1 MPDDLLYPFAPQNI
15 TLQGH
20 NLSFVDQGQ
29 GKVIVM
35 LHGNPTW
42 SFYYRNLVKLLQ
54 KNYRIIVPDHMGCGL
69 SDKPQDYPYILKT
82 HIDNLEGLLAQCKVE
97 KFSLV
102 VHDWGGAIG
111 MGLAVRHPE
120 RLESIVVL
128 NTAAF
133 RSPRIPLRI
142 NMCRIPVLGDII
154 VRGFNGFARAALSMA
169 VVHRMAPDVAR
180 TYLKPYDSWAH
191 RVALLRFVQDIPL
204 SPRDG
209 SWQTLVNIENKLVQ
223 LLNTPMLILWG
234 GRDFCFNEEF
244 YKEWLQR
251 FPEAE
256 KHFFPNAGHYVLEDA
271 FEEIA
276 PLITA
281 FFKKSLTT

>member
-69 SDKPQDYPYILKT
+69 SDKPQDYPYSLKT

-120 RLESIVVL
+120 RLESVVVL

-276 PLITA
+276 PLVTA

>member
-1 MPDDLLYPFAPQNI
+1 M
-15 TLQGH
+15 
-20 NLSFVDQGQ
+20 
-29 GKVIVM
+29 
-35 LHGNPTW
+35 
-42 SFYYRNLVKLLQ
+42 
-54 KNYRIIVPDHMGCGL
+54 
-69 SDKPQDYPYILKT
+69 
-82 HIDNLEGLLAQCKVE
+82 
-97 KFSLV
+97 

-204 SPRDG
+204 SPKDR
-209 SWQTLVNIENKLVQ
+209 SWQTLVNI
-223 LLNTPMLILWG
+223 
-234 GRDFCFNEEF
+234 
-244 YKEWLQR
+244 
-251 FPEAE
+251 
-256 KHFFPNAGHYVLEDA
+256 
-271 FEEIA
+271 
-276 PLITA
+276 
-281 FFKKSLTT
+281 

>member
-82 HIDNLEGLLAQCKVE
+82 HIENLESLLAQCKVE

-120 RLESIVVL
+120 RLESVVVL

-209 SWQTLVNIENKLVQ
+209 SWQTLVNIESKLVQ

>member
-120 RLESIVVL
+120 RLESVVVL